1 MVRQAAVERARPTP
15 KSGAVD
21 FYDHDRLSHDRLK
34 LASPDFF
41 TSCMGMGQFG
51 KKK

>member
-15 KSGAVD
+15 KSGAAD
-21 FYDHDRLSHDRLK
+21 FNDPDRLSYGRLK

-41 TSCMGMGQFG
+41 TSCMGIGQFG